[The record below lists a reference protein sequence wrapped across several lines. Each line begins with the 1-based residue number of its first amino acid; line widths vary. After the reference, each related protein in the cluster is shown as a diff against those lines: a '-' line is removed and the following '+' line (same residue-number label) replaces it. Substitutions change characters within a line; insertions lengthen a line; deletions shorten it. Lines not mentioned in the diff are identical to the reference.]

1 MDLIVTADR
10 IRTMADAGLGVTA
23 VAIRDGR
30 IAALGSRE
38 DVDAWRGAA
47 TRVVDSAMG

>member
-10 IRTMADAGLGVTA
+10 IRTMADTEPGATA

-30 IAALGSRE
+30 IAARRQS
-38 DVDAWRGAA
+38 
-47 TRVVDSAMG
+47 